1 MAVSKRV
8 ILAAFICIACVANG
22 SSDARAQV
30 RIELTP
36 TTEIPR
42 SYKSWSL
49 FLICNPAW
57 IVENGDKGI
66 EELFHRYKAFG
77 ESIGPNNLAIW
88 FWKKPAVTPTS
99 DNTDISRSAV
109 YCEKYKLLPSE
120 SPHVLV
126 TTRHPDDQDP
136 GDRLVVSLNGLDA
149 HDSALA
155 ITKLA
160 DQLVATGLS
169 QSGLDN
175 SDRWR
180 RVLAAIT
187 TAISAASC
195 YFNKVSFQFKTG
207 AVSAEIG
214 HSSSDHGC

>member
-1 MAVSKRV
+1 MAASKSV
-8 ILAAFICIACVANG
+8 VLAAFICAACVANG
-22 SSDARAQV
+22 STDARAQA

-99 DNTDISRSAV
+99 DNTDISRSEV
-109 YCEKYKLLPSE
+109 YCEKYKLPPSITVVSFCWHICLISE
-120 SPHVLV
+120 SMGH
-126 TTRHPDDQDP
+126 
-136 GDRLVVSLNGLDA
+136 
-149 HDSALA
+149 HDSE
-155 ITKLA
+155 IM
-160 DQLVATGLS
+160 D
-169 QSGLDN
+169 
-175 SDRWR
+175 DRS
-180 RVLAAIT
+180 I
-187 TAISAASC
+187 
-195 YFNKVSFQFKTG
+195 
-207 AVSAEIG
+207 
-214 HSSSDHGC
+214 D